1 MDETRATTTRS
12 HRTLV
17 TLLSLI
23 LALLTL
29 VAVPGT
35 AAAAKGTDHGLN
47 RITIAQARATALGT
61 TVTIEGTVTTPSG
74 VFASSYDDQGFAVQ
88 DRTAGIFISFPTTNI
103 HVKPSRHVEVTGVL
117 QDVNGG
123 LLAIAPASAKDVQV
137 KGNDKP
143 VQPKQVRTGAV
154 GEANQGLL
162 VRAAGTITEG
172 PIDDSPFGDKFFI
185 DDGSGPINVYVNVG
199 TKVDVSR
206 LTVGQRVV
214 VTGFSSEFDGVP
226 EIDIRGPQDLRLA
239 R

>member
-1 MDETRATTTRS
+1 
-12 HRTLV
+12 
-17 TLLSLI
+17 
-23 LALLTL
+23 
-29 VAVPGT
+29 
-35 AAAAKGTDHGLN
+35 
-47 RITIAQARATALGT
+47 
-61 TVTIEGTVTTPSG
+61 
-74 VFASSYDDQGFAVQ
+74 
-88 DRTAGIFISFPTTNI
+88 
-103 HVKPSRHVEVTGVL
+103 
-117 QDVNGG
+117 
-123 LLAIAPASAKDVQV
+123 
-137 KGNDKP
+137 
-143 VQPKQVRTGAV
+143 
-154 GEANQGLL
+154 